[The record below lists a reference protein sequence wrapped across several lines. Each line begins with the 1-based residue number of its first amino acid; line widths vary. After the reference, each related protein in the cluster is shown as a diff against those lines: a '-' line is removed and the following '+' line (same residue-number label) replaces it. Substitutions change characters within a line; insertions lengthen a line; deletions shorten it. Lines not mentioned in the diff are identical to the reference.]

1 MLKRFRSKAN
11 TTDESVSASEVERLG
26 EVVLA
31 SAALVVIDF
40 GLLGDWSH
48 HEPPRG
54 HFGDPEL
61 DASVEAAS
69 DLEIVGPDA
78 VAVSSRLDLASSRGT
93 FVFDVPPDG
102 AGAVRSKVEAI
113 CRDAGFEAAVEEIP
127 RMPHGER
134 VRQLLRQHPDGVE
147 VPFAGPS
154 AVAVDGFPTGR
165 PFEVFGTRMPADS
178 PDAGR
183 WRSVW
188 LEVEPGRP
196 VRQSVQVGHV
206 LVDAARLMFCDAE
219 ALGAWNHDEPSDGL
233 FDVVFWGRD
242 AERVAASMDAPLQ
255 QASGD
260 RTYGWV
266 DIEEDGARNVWR
278 QLSKLRDGGEA
289 KFAFDVRPH
298 SDHYRLLA
306 AARNTPTESAGLDV
320 GDGRVVGFFTSWGD
334 GAFPV
339 FRDLDDAGSL
349 VRVRV
354 ELGCDAIVTRTRRFE
369 LLWFGELSHLAF
381 VSARVA
387 RDGLPIG
394 YMYREP
400 TDRENHSG
408 WCLLA
413 GNETDEYL
421 DDAQNVVLMP
431 LRDVIASAPDIEK
444 LLSVLA
450 PVAFRRGD
458 GGDFVVCPMPEP
470 RA

>member
-1 MLKRFRSKAN
+1 M
-11 TTDESVSASEVERLG
+11 
-26 EVVLA
+26 
-31 SAALVVIDF
+31 
-40 GLLGDWSH
+40 
-48 HEPPRG
+48 
-54 HFGDPEL
+54 
-61 DASVEAAS
+61 
-69 DLEIVGPDA
+69 
-78 VAVSSRLDLASSRGT
+78 
-93 FVFDVPPDG
+93 FDVPPDG
-102 AGAVRSKVEAI
+102 AGVVRSKVEAI

-255 QASGD
+255 QAAGD

-334 GAFPV
+334 GAF
-339 FRDLDDAGSL
+339 
-349 VRVRV
+349 
-354 ELGCDAIVTRTRRFE
+354 
-369 LLWFGELSHLAF
+369 
-381 VSARVA
+381 
-387 RDGLPIG
+387 
-394 YMYREP
+394 
-400 TDRENHSG
+400 RENHSG

-444 LLSVLA
+444 VLSALA